1 MFQQKNI
8 LLSLL
13 LSLITILFISCQQN
27 RPDPD
32 KKFNDKTP
40 GRKVVEAYSN
50 KSPQIVYFYEVED
63 GKTTN
68 KKVGEM
74 YYYQDKK
81 VFAGGGMKNNKKEGA
96 WKAYHP
102 NGKVQTDAFYIDGKE
117 DGEYTVYHPNGKVYY
132 SGQYQKGIC
141 SGEWQFFDEK
151 GKLLKTIQAE
161 GNNMV
166 CGACERCN
174 KINQN
179 KK

>member
-8 LLSLL
+8 LQSLI

-32 KKFNDKTP
+32 EKFNDKTP
-40 GRKVVEAYSN
+40 GRKVVEAYSD
-50 KSPQIVYFYEVED
+50 KSPQIVYFYEVEE

-117 DGEYTVYHPNGKVYY
+117 DGDYTVYHPNGKVYY

-141 SGEWQFFDEK
+141 SGEWQFFDGK